1 MFWCKRS
8 CGAEMLR
15 ASRKVTPD
23 GVPGARVNRGL
34 CDNRW
39 AACRCEQRQLCC
51 GLQVLNSNLSP
62 KEAVFEIMNL
72 PQIEER

>member
-1 MFWCKRS
+1 
-8 CGAEMLR
+8 MLR
-15 ASRKVTPD
+15 SSRNVTLD

-34 CDNRW
+34 CDKRW
-39 AACRCEQRQLCC
+39 AACRREQRQLCC
-51 GLQVLNSNLSP
+51 GSQVLNSNLSP